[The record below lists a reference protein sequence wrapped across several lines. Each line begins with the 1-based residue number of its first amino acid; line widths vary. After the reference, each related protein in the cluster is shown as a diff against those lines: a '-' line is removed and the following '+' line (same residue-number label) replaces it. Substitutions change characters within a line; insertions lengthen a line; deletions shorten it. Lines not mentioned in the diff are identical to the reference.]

1 MDTPAMVLGMSNV
14 TMAVTFILLG
24 IPLLKRKVPM
34 NRWYGA
40 RFKKSFESEEN
51 WYRINAYSAKQLMIW
66 SVPLLL
72 VGIATLFLPLKGH
85 PGITRVLAC
94 APMLIGAP
102 CFLSYR
108 FARKLPDNK
117 MQNKRG

>member
-1 MDTPAMVLGMSNV
+1 METTAMVLGISNICAA
-14 TMAVTFILLG
+14 AVFILLS

-51 WYRINAYSAKQLMIW
+51 WYRINAYSAKQVMIW

-72 VGIATLFLPLKGH
+72 MGIVTLFLPLEGH
-85 PGITRVLAC
+85 TRLTQLVAC
-94 APMLIGAP
+94 APLLICVPAL
-102 CFLSYR
+102 LSYR
-108 FARKLPDNK
+108 FARKL
-117 MQNKRG
+117 